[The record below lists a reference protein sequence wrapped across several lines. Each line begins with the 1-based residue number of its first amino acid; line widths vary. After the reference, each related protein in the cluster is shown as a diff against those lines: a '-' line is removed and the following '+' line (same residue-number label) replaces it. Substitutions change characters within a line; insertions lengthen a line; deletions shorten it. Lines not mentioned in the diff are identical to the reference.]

1 MMRASRQ
8 FVPKTVI
15 GLALVL
21 LGGCGVTSSIEQARQ
36 MGTGIGSDEAV
47 VILGRTDHT
56 DKEAEQSFT
65 ECVAQSIGKG
75 RKPLRLVPAVDFI
88 DQMFPWFEPRLAPT
102 SPSDLAELLAQ
113 PGVADRI
120 AANQVRYLV
129 WIDGNT
135 QTVARGGSMTCALST
150 GGGGCFGL
158 NWWER
163 DSSYEAS
170 VWDVKNVETAGY
182 ISADANG
189 TSYVAGMVIPIP
201 LIARTGAAACKG
213 LATQLKVFLAGE
225 EPTG

>member
-1 MMRASRQ
+1 MMLGFTARPLL
-8 FVPKTVI
+8 VCLLT
-15 GLALVL
+15 ALMV
-21 LGGCGVTSSIEQARQ
+21 GCTVTSSIEQARQ
-36 MGTGIGSDEAV
+36 TGTGMEDHEAV

-65 ECVAQSIGKG
+65 ECVANSLGQG
-75 RKPLRLVPAVDFI
+75 RQPLRLVTANDFV

-102 SPSDLAELLAQ
+102 TPRDLSELLVQ
-113 PGVADRI
+113 PGVSERI
-120 AANQVRYLV
+120 TANSVRYLV

-135 QTVARGGSMTCALST
+135 QTVDRGGSMTCALSA

-170 VWDVKNVETAGY
+170 VWDVKNVKTAGY
-182 ISADANG
+182 ISADATG
-189 TSYVAGMVIPIP
+189 TSYIAGMVIPIP

-213 LATQLKVFLAGE
+213 LAQQLKIFLTGE
-225 EPTG
+225 EPNS

>member
-1 MMRASRQ
+1 MGIFEDRLI
-8 FVPKTVI
+8 KT
-15 GLALVL
+15 GLLALTASFFS
-21 LGGCGVTSSIEQARQ
+21 GCAVTSSIEQARQ
-36 MGTGIGSDEAV
+36 TGTGIESHEAV

-65 ECVAQSIGKG
+65 ECVADSLAQG
-75 RKPLRLVPAVDFI
+75 RRPLRLVPETEFV

-102 SPSDLAELLAQ
+102 SPNDLSELLVQ
-113 PGVADRI
+113 PGVSDRI
-120 AANQVRYLV
+120 TANSVRYLV

-135 QTVARGGSMTCALST
+135 QTVDRGGSMTCALSA

-170 VWDVKNVETAGY
+170 IWDVKNVETAGF
-182 ISADANG
+182 ISADATG

-213 LATQLKVFLAGE
+213 LAQQLKVFLEGE
-225 EPTG
+225 QGG

>member
-1 MMRASRQ
+1 MLGFTARPLL
-8 FVPKTVI
+8 VCLLT
-15 GLALVL
+15 ALMV
-21 LGGCGVTSSIEQARQ
+21 GCTVTSSIEQARQ
-36 MGTGIGSDEAV
+36 TGTGMEDHEAV

-65 ECVAQSIGKG
+65 ECVANSLGQG
-75 RKPLRLVPAVDFI
+75 RQPLRLVTANDFV

-102 SPSDLAELLAQ
+102 TPRDLSELLVQ
-113 PGVADRI
+113 PGVSERI
-120 AANQVRYLV
+120 TANSVRYLV

-135 QTVARGGSMTCALST
+135 QTVDRGGSMTCALSA

-170 VWDVKNVETAGY
+170 VWDVKNVKTAGY
-182 ISADANG
+182 ISADATG
-189 TSYVAGMVIPIP
+189 TSYIAGMVIPIP

-213 LATQLKVFLAGE
+213 LAQQLKIFLTGE
-225 EPTG
+225 EPNS